1 MTKKTGHVEVICGSM
16 FCGKTDELIR
26 RLRRATIARQKVQVF
41 KPAIDG
47 RYGLEKV
54 TSHAG
59 SEFAAKPLSTSR
71 EILVQLHEDTTVVA
85 VDEAQFFDDQIVEV
99 VDELAER
106 GQRVIVAGLDLNF
119 KGEPFGCMPV
129 LMARAEMVDKLQ
141 AICMVCGE
149 PASRTQRLVNG
160 KPARYDDPIIIVG
173 ASEMYEARCRKHHE
187 VPRD

>member
-47 RYGLEKV
+47 RYNLEKV

-59 SEFAAKPLSTSR
+59 SEFDATPLNSSK
-71 EILVQLHEDTTVVA
+71 EVYEQLAEGTTVVA
-85 VDEAQFFDDQIVEV
+85 IDEAQFFDDNIINV
-99 VDELAER
+99 VDELANR
-106 GQRVIVAGLDLNF
+106 GLRVIVAGLDLNF

-129 LMARAEMVDKLQ
+129 LMARAEQVDKLQ

-149 PASRTQRLVNG
+149 PACRTQRLVNG
-160 KPARYDDPIIIVG
+160 RPARYDDPVIIVG
-173 ASEMYEARCRKHHE
+173 ASELYEARCRKHHE